1 MSIADGGAGLLHLL
15 EVDGSICGY
24 VASAEGGWGTADVI
38 EEPSSP
44 GVKKRPG
51 PPRWQELELRL
62 HLPVARPVVDWI
74 AAAWREE
81 VQAKDLAVTTVDP
94 EGNVLRRREFRNAL
108 LTATTIAGME
118 PTIGP
123 TGWPTSRGPAF
134 ATLRL
139 LPQRARTTSPGGTVS
154 APVHQDSTL
163 LGYHLQLLGLDRRDV
178 IWVEEFTVQQAFGS
192 VMADRPGLRVWREPG
207 LLSFPNLTVTV
218 AETSAGAWQRWFEN
232 FVLQGYNDDTNEKT
246 GTLWL
251 LDDRM
256 QALAQ
261 IGLFN
266 VGIFQL
272 IGPIIHG
279 YRLETGQIVR
289 RTYVVAGLYCERME
303 FTLP

>member
-1 MSIADGGAGLLHLL
+1 VALTDDGPLLHLL
-15 EVDGSICGY
+15 EVDGTSSGY
-24 VASAEGGWGTADVI
+24 VASLEGGWGTADVI
-38 EEPSSP
+38 EEPSP
-44 GVKKRPG
+44 TGIKKRPG
-51 PPRWQELELRL
+51 PPRWEELELRL
-62 HLPVARPVVDWI
+62 ALPIAARPVVDWI
-74 AAAWREE
+74 AAAWRRE
-81 VQAKDLAVTTVDP
+81 VQAKDLLVTTVDG

-108 LTATTIAGME
+108 LTATTISGME
-118 PTIGP
+118 PGIGSGLLP
-123 TGWPTSRGPAF
+123 LGGPGF

-139 LPQRARTTSPGGTVS
+139 LPQHTRTTFPGGTVS
-154 APVHQDSTL
+154 LPSHQDPGL
-163 LGYHLQLLGLDRRDV
+163 LHHRLELSGLDCRQV
-178 IWVEEFTVQQAFGS
+178 MVEEFTVQQAFGS

-218 AETSAGAWQRWFEN
+218 GETSAGAWQRWFEN